1 MPTIVLVGT
10 LDTKGAE
17 YEFVRGRLLGLGC
30 DVLVVDAGTMGQTRY
45 AVDVSADEVAAAGG
59 AERGALADAGDRGAA
74 MTAMREGASR
84 VVRRLHDEGRLDGI
98 LALGGSGGTSLAAA
112 AMQRLPVGVPKLI
125 VSTMASGDVRP
136 YVGETDIAMLYS
148 IVDVAG
154 INRVSERIL
163 ANAAAA
169 IAGMAR
175 VEVGGGGDDGA
186 GAGRPLVAA
195 TMFGV
200 TTPCVTAARAEL
212 EARGYEVLVF
222 HATGSG
228 GRAMEGLARGGFLA
242 GILDVTTTELA
253 DELVGGVLSAGP
265 ERLEAAGALGL
276 PQVVSLGA
284 LDMVNFGPRDTIP
297 AAFAGRRFYE
307 HNATVTL
314 MRTTVDECREL
325 GRIIAR
331 KLNAARGPVSVFI
344 PTEGISMIDVAGGPF
359 HDPAA
364 DAALVNALR
373 GDLRADIEVV
383 EMTVDINDPSFGPAM
398 AARLDELIRAG
409 RPAVA
414 PATGAAG

>member
-1 MPTIVLVGT
+1 MPTIVLLGT

-30 DVLVVDAGTMGQTRY
+30 DVLVVDAGTMGQTRH

-59 AERGALADAGDRGAA
+59 AERAALAAAGDRGAA
-74 MTAMREGASR
+74 MAAMREGASR
-84 VVRRLHDEGRLDGI
+84 VVARLHDEGRLDGI

-169 IAGMAR
+169 IAGMAS
-175 VEVGGGGDDGA
+175 VEVGDGVGDA
-186 GAGRPLVAA
+186 ASRRPLVAA

-253 DELVGGVLSAGP
+253 DELVGGVLAAGP
-265 ERLEAAGALGL
+265 DRLEAAGALGL
-276 PQVVSLGA
+276 PQVISLGA

-344 PTEGISMIDVAGGPF
+344 PTEGISMIDVTGGPF

-364 DAALVNALR
+364 DAALVEALR
-373 GDLRADIEVV
+373 RDLRHDIEVV
-383 EMTVDINDPSFGPAM
+383 ELAVDINDPSFGPAM

-409 RPAVA
+409 QPAVA
-414 PATGAAG
+414 PVSGVAG

>member
-1 MPTIVLVGT
+1 MPTIVLLGT

-175 VEVGGGGDDGA
+175 VEVGGGGGGA

-364 DAALVNALR
+364 DAALVKALR

-398 AARLDELIRAG
+398 AARLDELVRAG
-409 RPAVA
+409 QRAAA
-414 PATGAAG
+414 PVSGGAS

>member
-1 MPTIVLVGT
+1 MPTIVLLGT

-30 DVLVVDAGTMGQTRY
+30 DVVVVDAGTMGQTRY

-59 AERGALADAGDRGAA
+59 AERGALAEAGDRGAA
-74 MTAMREGASR
+74 MAAMREGAAL
-84 VVRRLHDEGRLDGI
+84 VITRLHGEGRLDGI

-136 YVGETDIAMLYS
+136 YVGESDIAMLYS

-163 ANAAAA
+163 ANGAAA
-169 IAGMAR
+169 IAGMAS
-175 VEVGGGGDDGA
+175 VEVGGGGSA
-186 GAGRPLVAA
+186 RPLVGA

-200 TTPCVTAARAEL
+200 TTPCVTAARGEL

-284 LDMVNFGPRDTIP
+284 LDMVNFGPPDTIP

-364 DAALVNALR
+364 DAALVEALR
-373 GDLRADIEVV
+373 RDLRADIEVV
-383 EMTVDINDPSFGPAM
+383 EMAVDINDPSFGTAM
-398 AARLDELIRAG
+398 AARLDELIQATAAG
-409 RPAVA
+409 A
-414 PATGAAG
+414 PATAGRAG